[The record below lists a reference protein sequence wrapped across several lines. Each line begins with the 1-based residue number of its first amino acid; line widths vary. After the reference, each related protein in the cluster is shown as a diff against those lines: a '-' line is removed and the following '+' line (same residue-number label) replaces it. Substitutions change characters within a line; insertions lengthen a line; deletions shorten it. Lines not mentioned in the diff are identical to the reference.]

1 MLCATR
7 FVQGIG
13 AAMAS
18 AVVLSMIITLFRRAG
33 DRGRALALCGF
44 VGAAGSSI
52 GLLAGGVIS
61 RTLSWPWI
69 FLINAPLGLAAILA
83 VRWTVPRT
91 APAGRRPD
99 VAGALLATGGLML
112 AVYALVATSLS
123 WPEELLLGVAALI
136 WLSLFLARQTRV
148 VNPLLPLR
156 LLASRSTGL
165 ANLVQALMVA
175 GLFGFQFPGV
185 QYLQRL
191 LPSAAWLVR
200 CHHAFAVAAALAALA
215 LVLATFAT
223 GIPSA
228 LGPAPR
234 AEGQEHG
241 PGERVR
247 GAPDRAATEQV
258 PGSVDGGDD
267 ELTPAG
273 AP

>member
-1 MLCATR
+1 MQTWNLTRSGSRLRLDLPGQEDASRRRWAALAALCASQLMVIGRQHRRGVRRLRAGPSIVMLCATR

-33 DRGRALALCGF
+33 DRGRALALYGF

-175 GLFGFQFPGV
+175 GLSGSSSPVSSICSASCHRRRGS
-185 QYLQRL
+185 
-191 LPSAAWLVR
+191 SAAI
-200 CHHAFAVAAALAALA
+200 
-215 LVLATFAT
+215 T
-223 GIPSA
+223 PS
-228 LGPAPR
+228 P
-234 AEGQEHG
+234 
-241 PGERVR
+241 
-247 GAPDRAATEQV
+247 
-258 PGSVDGGDD
+258 
-267 ELTPAG
+267 
-273 AP
+273 